1 MSKISSMMMAMGI
14 KKPSTAK
21 VAKKAAAVVS
31 KPAAKAEAKGAEALA
46 DQNKAFVK
54 MKKGNMKAT
63 SSGAGNGGDVDGPD
77 MDFFSAPSNSSYSI
91 WGE

>member
-14 KKPSTAK
+14 TKPATAK
-21 VAKKAAAVVS
+21 VAKKAASVVS

-63 SSGAGNGGDVDGPD
+63 SAGAGDFGPSRQS
-77 MDFFSAPSNSSYSI
+77 MDYDDAPALEWGESI
-91 WGE
+91 W